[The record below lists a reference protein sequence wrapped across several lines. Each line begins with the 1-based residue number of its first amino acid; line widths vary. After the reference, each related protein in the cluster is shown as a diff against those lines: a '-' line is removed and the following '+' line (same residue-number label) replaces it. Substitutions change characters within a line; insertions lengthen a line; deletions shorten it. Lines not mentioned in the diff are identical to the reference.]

1 MKLFGKKKILGINPT
16 SLSLL
21 ALVNLILMILG
32 IVWLWNK
39 YHYVLEYLLYRN
51 VFYSTLS
58 LPYSPNKRNLLLY
71 SNSTMHLTGV
81 NLGYGLPSLEKFL
94 KPLNVKTILYI
105 PYAWPNIRDGVNTHS
120 ADNTIAGLQSTFS
133 KVGVKIDMLDTT
145 ADSSVQI
152 EKIRRAEAVYMCGGN
167 TWWLTR
173 TLHELGVI
181 SILRERINSGMPYI
195 GASAGTNIVCPTMQT
210 TNDMPNTCVSSCET
224 LNIIPFQ
231 INVHFNDCICPS
243 GYGGESRTL
252 RICEY
257 LQGNRTLP
265 SGNPSFV
272 LGLQEGSLL
281 HVSGDKAE
289 ILGLQSRKPKYM
301 QIIDGKFTTK
311 DIPVGSRID
320 YLLKN

>member
-1 MKLFGKKKILGINPT
+1 MKLLGKRGF
-16 SLSLL
+16 LSLGNHQFHMKSI
-21 ALVNLILMILG
+21 VLMVLMMVIM
-32 IVWLWNK
+32 VLWNK
-39 YHYVLEYLLYRN
+39 YHYVLEYLIYRN
-51 VFYSTLS
+51 LFYSTMS
-58 LPYSPNKRNLLLY
+58 LPYTPNKRNLLLY

-94 KPLNVKTILYI
+94 TPLNVKTILYI
-105 PYAWPNIRDGVNTHS
+105 PYAWPNIRDGVNTHA
-120 ADNTIAGLQSTFS
+120 ADNTIEGLQSTFS
-133 KVGVKIDMLDTT
+133 RVGVKIDMLDTT
-145 ADSSVQI
+145 AESSVQI

-167 TWWLTR
+167 TFWLTR

-181 SILRERINSGMPYI
+181 PILRERINSGMPYI

-210 TNDMPNTCVSSCET
+210 TNDMPNTCIPSCET

-231 INVHFNDCICPS
+231 INVHFNNCICPP

-257 LQGNRTLP
+257 LQGNRKFP
-265 SGNPSFV
+265 SSGNPTFV

-289 ILGLQSRKPKYM
+289 LLGLQSRKPKFL
-301 QIIDGKFTTK
+301 QIVNGKFTTK
-311 DIPVGSRID
+311 DLVIGSRVD
-320 YLLKN
+320 NLLKN